1 MNWLKQL
8 FCKHVLE
15 VARYHQSVVPSKSR
29 KKLLYIDKH
38 KVHNFIQC
46 GKCGKV
52 FDTAQRDKLFDA
64 EKAARDRLESIGEE
78 P

>member
-15 VARYHQSVVPSKSR
+15 VARYHQSVVHPELS
-29 KKLLYIDKH
+29 KKLLYIDRH
-38 KVHNFIQC
+38 KVHNFIRC

-52 FDTAQRDKLFDA
+52 FDTNQREKLFDT
-64 EKAARDRLESIGEE
+64 EE
-78 P
+78 PK